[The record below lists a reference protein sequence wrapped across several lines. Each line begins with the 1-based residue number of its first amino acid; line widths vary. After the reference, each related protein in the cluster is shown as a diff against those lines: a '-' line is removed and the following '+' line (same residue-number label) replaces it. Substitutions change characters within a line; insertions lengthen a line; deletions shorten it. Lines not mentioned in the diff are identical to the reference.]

1 MSTDL
6 ARTQRFD
13 DDALRSLRTWDD
25 VSNLLSQHGLETVAA
40 DQVLGNGF
48 ELLTSDDKATLVG
61 VPMILLDWHFNTGD
75 KGTFV
80 SIMAA
85 VKAGDS
91 MRKVIINDGST
102 GICAQLEN
110 LDNRGITGPL
120 LVKNGLVRSDYD
132 YEEEDKKTGKIVK
145 RPATTYYLS
154 ESA

>member
-1 MSTDL
+1 MTTDV

-13 DDALRSLRTWDD
+13 DNDLRSLQSWAD
-25 VSNLLSQHGLETVAA
+25 VSALISREGLEVVAA

-48 ELLTSDDKATLVG
+48 ALLTSDEKATLVG
-61 VPMILLDWHFNTGD
+61 VPMILLDWRFNTGD
-75 KGTFV
+75 MGTFV

-85 VKAGDS
+85 VKSGDT

-102 GICAQLEN
+102 GICAQLET
-110 LDNRGITGPL
+110 LYNRGIVGPL

-132 YEEEDKKTGKIVK
+132 YEDTDKNGKKVM

>member
-1 MSTDL
+1 MTTDI

-13 DDALRSLRTWDD
+13 DNALRSLRTWDD
-25 VSNLLSQHGLETVAA
+25 VSALISEHGLTAVAA
-40 DQVLGNGF
+40 DEVLGNGF
-48 ELLTSDDKATLVG
+48 ALLTADEKATLVG
-61 VPMILLDWHFNTGD
+61 VPMILLDWRFNSGD
-75 KGTFV
+75 MGTFV

-85 VKAGDS
+85 VKAGDT

-102 GICAQLEN
+102 GICAQLET
-110 LDNRGITGPL
+110 LEFRGIVGPL

-132 YEEEDKKTGKIVK
+132 YEDTDKNGKKVM